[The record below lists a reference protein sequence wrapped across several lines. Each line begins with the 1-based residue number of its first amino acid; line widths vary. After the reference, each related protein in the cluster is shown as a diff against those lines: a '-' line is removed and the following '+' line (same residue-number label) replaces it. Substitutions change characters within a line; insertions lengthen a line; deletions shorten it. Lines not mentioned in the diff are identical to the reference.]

1 MHCHT
6 NFSDGI
12 YSPEKLL
19 ELAQKED
26 LKLFSITDHDTIEG
40 TIVAEKIANNYSF
53 AYLTG
58 IELSARY
65 EQTKIEILGYNF
77 DSTNAGLHEKMMFL
91 QGKRNERI
99 FKILKKLEEMNLDVT
114 YDDILKQIGSGVSPG
129 RPHLARAMIEKR
141 IVKTINEAFEKYLG
155 NEKPAYVQR
164 ETITPQEAIEL
175 ILAGNGT
182 AILPH
187 PLLVEGKN
195 LQKLEEYLEL
205 LISWK
210 LEGIEVYYDYNH
222 IETFLSK
229 KQIRAGIEFLSD
241 YSKKNDLLITGGS
254 DYHGDSGKLGSVQVP
269 NEEIKNIL
277 SYFNL

>member
-1 MHCHT
+1 MHCHS

-12 YSPEKLL
+12 YSPEELL
-19 ELAQKED
+19 ELAQKEK
-26 LKLFSITDHDTIEG
+26 LQLFSITDHDTIEG
-40 TIVAEKIANNYSF
+40 TNVAEKMSINYSF

-77 DSTNAGLHEKMMFL
+77 NSTSTRLHERMVFL
-91 QGKRNERI
+91 QEKRNERI
-99 FKILKKLEEMNLDVT
+99 FKILRKLNEMNLDVT

-129 RPHLARAMIEKR
+129 RPHLARAMIEKK

-175 ILAGNGT
+175 ILSGKGT
-182 AILPH
+182 AVLPH
-187 PLLVEGKN
+187 PLLVEGDN

-210 LEGIEVYYDYNH
+210 LEGIEVYYDYSH

-229 KQIRAGIEFLSD
+229 RKIKAGNEFLND
-241 YSKKNDLLITGGS
+241 YCKKNDLLITGGT
-254 DYHGDSGKLGSVQVP
+254 DFHGDSGRLGSVRVP
-269 NEEIKNIL
+269 KEEIKNIL

>member
-1 MHCHT
+1 MHCHS

-12 YSPEKLL
+12 YSPEELL
-19 ELAQKED
+19 ELAQKEE
-26 LKLFSITDHDTIEG
+26 LQLFSITDHDTIEG
-40 TIVAEKIANNYSF
+40 TNVAEKMSNNYSF

-77 DSTNAGLHEKMMFL
+77 DSTSSRLHEKMMFL
-91 QGKRNERI
+91 QEKRNERI
-99 FKILKKLEEMNLDVT
+99 FKILGKLNEMNLDVT
-114 YDDILKQIGSGVSPG
+114 YDDISKQIGSGVSPG
-129 RPHLARAMIEKR
+129 RPHLARAMIEKK

-175 ILAGNGT
+175 ILSGKGT
-182 AILPH
+182 AVLPH
-187 PLLVEGKN
+187 PLLVEGEN

-210 LEGIEVYYDYNH
+210 LEGIEVYYDYSH

-229 KQIRAGIEFLSD
+229 RKINLGVKFLIK
-241 YSKKNDLLITGGS
+241 YCKKNDLLITGGT
-254 DYHGDSGKLGSVQVP
+254 DFHGDSGMLGSVRVP
-269 NEEIKNIL
+269 KEEIKNIL